1 MIENFSHY
9 AFFIA
14 DGLRLTLILT
24 VCSLL
29 FSLIGGIAFA
39 ILRYQYWL
47 RFAIDG
53 FVSVLRGTPMILQL
67 NFFYFAVPG
76 LLGLPIDILTAGI
89 CTLGLNSSA
98 YVAEILRGGI
108 ESLPKGQFEA
118 AKTLRIPTWL
128 IWKDIILPQVFRNE
142 LPTLVNEY
150 ITILKDTSLISTLG
164 GMDLMRR
171 SQTLAAEKFDYFGP
185 LCVAGL
191 YYYVLILVVTYLGKW
206 AEKRWCHDNN
216 R

>member
-9 AFFIA
+9 ALFIA
-14 DGLRLTLILT
+14 GGLRLTLTLT
-24 VCSLL
+24 F
-29 FSLIGGIAFA
+29 FSVLVGLTGGIIFST
-39 ILRYQYWL
+39 LRYQYWL
-47 RFAIDG
+47 RLIIDG
-53 FVSVLRGTPMILQL
+53 FVSILRGTPMILQL
-67 NFFYFAVPG
+67 FLFYAIFRVDMLA
-76 LLGLPIDILTAGI
+76 AGI
-89 CTLGLNSSA
+89 FTFGLNSSA

-128 IWKDIILPQVFRNE
+128 MWKDIILPQVFRNE

-164 GMDLMRR
+164 GMDLMQQ
-171 SQTLAAEKFDYFGP
+171 SKTLAAEKFDYFGP

-191 YYYVLILVVTYLGKW
+191 YYYLLVFAITYIGKW
-206 AEKRWCHDNN
+206 AERRWCHAVH

>member
-1 MIENFSHY
+1 MIDNFSHY
-9 AFFIA
+9 ALFIA
-14 DGLRLTLILT
+14 GGLRLTLILT

-29 FSLIGGIAFA
+29 VSLIGGIAFA
-39 ILRYQYWL
+39 TLRYQYWL
-47 RFAIDG
+47 GLIIDG
-53 FVSVLRGTPMILQL
+53 IVSVLRGTPMILQL
-67 NFFYFAVPG
+67 FLFYTIFR
-76 LLGLPIDILTAGI
+76 IDVLTAGI
-89 CTLGLNSSA
+89 CTFGLNSSA

-128 IWKDIILPQVFRNE
+128 MWKDIILPQVFRNE

-164 GMDLMRR
+164 GMDLM
-171 SQTLAAEKFDYFGP
+171 QQAKTVGAEKFDYFGP

-191 YYYVLILVVTYLGKW
+191 YYYLLVLLITYAGKW
-206 AEKRWCHDNN
+206 AERRWCHAIH

>member
-9 AFFIA
+9 ALFIA
-14 DGLRLTLILT
+14 GGLRLTLTLT
-24 VCSLL
+24 FFSLL
-29 FSLIGGIAFA
+29 VGLTGGVVFST
-39 ILRYQYWL
+39 LRYQYWL
-47 RFAIDG
+47 RFIIDG
-53 FVSVLRGTPMILQL
+53 FVSILRGTPMILQL
-67 NFFYFAVPG
+67 TFFFFVIPG
-76 LLGLPIDILTAGI
+76 CGILTAGI

-128 IWKDIILPQVFRNE
+128 MWKDIVLPQVFRYE
-142 LPTLVNEY
+142 LPTLINEC

-164 GMDLMRR
+164 GMDLMQQ
-171 SQTLAAEKFDYFGP
+171 SKTLSSEKFDYFGP

-191 YYYVLILVVTYLGKW
+191 YYYLLVLAVTYAGKW
-206 AEKRWCHDNN
+206 AEKRWCHAVN